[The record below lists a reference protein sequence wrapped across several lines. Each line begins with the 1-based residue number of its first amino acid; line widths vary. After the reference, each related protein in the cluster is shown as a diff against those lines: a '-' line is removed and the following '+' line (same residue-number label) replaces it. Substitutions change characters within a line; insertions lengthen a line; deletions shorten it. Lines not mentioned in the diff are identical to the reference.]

1 MHDQCWHF
9 NYEHKLIMTKCD
21 FQTKNQLKSVLCL
34 KNSFKMTKYDFQTKN
49 QLKSVLCLKTPF
61 KMPKCDF
68 QANNQT
74 QNKKEK
80 TLV

>member
-1 MHDQCWHF
+1 MDV
-9 NYEHKLIMTKCD
+9 NTSTMNIKLIMTNCD
-21 FQTKNQLKSVLCL
+21 FHTKNQLKSVLCL
-34 KNSFKMTKYDFQTKN
+34 KDPFTVPKCNFQIKN
-49 QLKSVLCLKTPF
+49 QLKNVLCLKNPF
-61 KMPKCDF
+61 KMPAKCDF